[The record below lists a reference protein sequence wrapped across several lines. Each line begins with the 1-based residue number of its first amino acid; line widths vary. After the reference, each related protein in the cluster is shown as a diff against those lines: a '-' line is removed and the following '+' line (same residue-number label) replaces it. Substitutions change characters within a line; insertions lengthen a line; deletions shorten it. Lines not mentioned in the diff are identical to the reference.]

1 MRGFIKSHWIGWASG
16 PQSRSSWTISR
27 STSTWQTRWA
37 CRACISNRPGRLSA
51 KFVRCWLAHK
61 LTADDTASTGGHAG
75 RSSAIRV
82 ICDWCMAT
90 IGVIADTHVPQRLR
104 RLPDG
109 IPAAFRGVDLI
120 LHAGDL
126 NSVRVVTE
134 LEEIAPVQAVAGNAD
149 LFRSGLP
156 LTRVL
161 EIEGRRIGL
170 THGHGGWARYL
181 VGKARD
187 VLGGRENYYLNIVWK
202 SFGPGGA

>member
-1 MRGFIKSHWIGWASG
+1 
-16 PQSRSSWTISR
+16 
-27 STSTWQTRWA
+27 
-37 CRACISNRPGRLSA
+37 
-51 KFVRCWLAHK
+51 
-61 LTADDTASTGGHAG
+61 
-75 RSSAIRV
+75 
-82 ICDWCMAT
+82 MAT

-187 VLGGRENYYLNIVWK
+187 VLGVRENYYLNIVWK
-202 SFGPGGA
+202 SFGPVDAIVFGHTHHAYRSVRSGVLMFNPGPIAPTYYNTSGPQVGLLHVSAGALETEIIRL